1 MIKKKERERKREQ
14 RKESMNWIEIA
25 QSEQQ
30 EKIDKKFNRT
40 TGTCGIII
48 HDLIFVSLETWKKKR
63 KRWD

>member
-1 MIKKKERERKREQ
+1 
-14 RKESMNWIEIA
+14 MNWIEIA

>member
-1 MIKKKERERKREQ
+1 MIKKKRERKREQ

-48 HDLIFVSLETWKKKR
+48 HDLIFVSLEFQDR
-63 KRWD
+63 RNRIEL